1 MTIHFNPKTSP
12 AQQTA
17 RLPLNVGL
25 HLPPIRLSDG
35 TEIKITGARFRL
47 LRTMIINQILN
58 SRLLD
63 HPRGV
68 FINKVLVEVSEQA
81 TGPLSRPFT
90 LIFRGF
96 KLWQRD
102 ILFDQPL
109 IIQGEKLL
117 AQPLIVLP
125 AVEFTPP
132 PAVFRVASSRR

>member
-25 HLPPIRLSDG
+25 HIPPIRLSDG

-47 LRTMIINQILN
+47 LKNMIINQILN

-68 FINKVLVEVSEQA
+68 FINQVLVEVAEESV
-81 TGPLSRPFT
+81 GPRSQSFT
-90 LIFRGF
+90 LTFRGF
-96 KLWQRD
+96 KLWQRT

-109 IIQGEKLL
+109 IIKGEKLL
-117 AQPLIVLP
+117 AQPLITLP
-125 AVEFTPP
+125 AVEFPLPP
-132 PAVFRVASSRR
+132 VAFRVASSRR